1 MIVGLLGVG
10 AIGSFLARELSR
22 DPDVAEVLA
31 YDLDAGRVGAATSEA
46 RKVRAATAEEILSR
60 ADVVVEAASQAA
72 AREYVPRALRAGKD
86 VVVLSVGALADAV
99 FLQEVTALAAAHR
112 GRLHV
117 PSGAVGAI
125 DALKAARLAGL
136 REVEIETRK
145 RPETLGRPAGFS
157 GVVFEGN
164 AVEAAARFPANIN
177 VAVTLGLAG
186 LGPERTRVRIVADP
200 SAPGN
205 VHRVRYRGD
214 FGEVV
219 VSLENRPHPD
229 NPKTSML
236 AAYSALALIRE
247 LGARVRVGT

>member
-46 RKVRAATAEEILSR
+46 PKVRAATAEEILSR

-99 FLQEVTALAAAHR
+99 FLQEVTALAAAHH

-164 AVEAAARFPANIN
+164 RFPCYHIGDSLL
-177 VAVTLGLAG
+177 AVNDG
-186 LGPERTRVRIVADP
+186 LGEFGDPVFSTGVPSNSAEGPVGMPAKNAIRSSGSEGSVR
-200 SAPGN
+200 G
-205 VHRVRYRGD
+205 R
-214 FGEVV
+214 
-219 VSLENRPHPD
+219 
-229 NPKTSML
+229 K
-236 AAYSALALIRE
+236 
-247 LGARVRVGT
+247 